1 MISTNPPK
9 WTYDWFPEEFQV
21 RKYIFDTWRKVCLS
35 YGFEEYLWP
44 LVEDIAIWEA
54 KSWEDVGW
62 SELTR
67 LTDKSGEI
75 SNLALRPE
83 MTPTVTRMVSKV
95 WKEIE
100 KPVKWFSI
108 ANFYRNERP
117 QKWRNREFWQ
127 LNCDIFWQNGIE
139 SDIEILSLWLELML
153 AFNPPKDSFKL
164 HLNHRKVLD
173 SFFSKISENI
183 DKVALFRL
191 LDKYKKLSKETFE
204 ASLKDLWVSQENI
217 SLTLKFLNS
226 KSIVE
231 LDENFPFL
239 IENPDYKYFKKIFE
253 NLEKLWY
260 WEYLQFSW
268 ALIRGFDYYDW
279 VIFEVFDNNP
289 ENPRALFWWGRY
301 NWLAWI
307 FWVKEDIPAVWMA
320 PWDETLKIF
329 LENWW
334 ILKNLPKTKNT
345 IYFPLLSEELFLES
359 QKLATKLRK
368 SWKNILF
375 SLNTKKIVKALKF
388 AEKNNFENIL
398 IFWENEA
405 KDKKYILKNLKSGEE
420 RIFEI

>member
-9 WTYDWFPEEFQV
+9 GTYDWFPEEFQV

-35 YGFEEYLWP
+35 YGFEEYLGP

-54 KSWEDVGW
+54 KSGEDVGG

-117 QKWRNREFWQ
+117 QKGRNREFWQ
-127 LNCDIFWQNGIE
+127 LNCDIFGQNGIE
-139 SDIEILSLWLELML
+139 SDIEILSLGLELML

-204 ASLKDLWVSQENI
+204 ASLKDLGVSQENI

-226 KSIVE
+226 KSIEE
-231 LDENFPFL
+231 LDENFSFL
-239 IENPDYKYFKKIFE
+239 SKNPDYKYFKKIFE
-253 NLEKLWY
+253 NLEKLGY
-260 WEYLQFSW
+260 GEYLQFSG
-268 ALIRGFDYYDW
+268 ALIRGFDYYDG

-289 ENPRALFWWGRY
+289 ENPRALFGGGRY
-301 NWLAWI
+301 NGLAGI
-307 FWVKEDIPAVWMA
+307 FGVKEDIPAVGMA
-320 PWDETLKIF
+320 PGDETLKIF
-329 LENWW
+329 LENWG

-368 SWKNILF
+368 SGKNILF

-398 IFWENEA
+398 IFGENEA